1 MERENKQ
8 PAAAAG
14 TITGEDEWERDRAEW
29 RGRVER
35 ERESA
40 EEWRER
46 GREERDSRGE
56 RD

>member
-35 ERESA
+35 ERERRRV
-40 EEWRER
+40 ERKRER
-46 GREERDSRGE
+46 GEG
-56 RD
+56 